1 MEAFNNNKII
11 FILIASIFI
20 VQSVNAVPAA
30 PSPTCEIVAIVLNI
44 QKVGI
49 SVRSDFVESPSK
61 VFECYKVKLDILNI
75 TTYKQEGFGSC
86 DSSYVEKVEQSG
98 AFLTLAEYEKNP
110 IKEGQKIKA
119 KIHFGGD
126 EWFGGYFLSDIQ
138 ILEDA
143 TTSQVELSYWYC
155 IIPIIIILL
164 ALIFYALFKKVKK

>member
-1 MEAFNNNKII
+1 MFHWHFFFYHLKKFVLKVEKTRTYFSG
-11 FILIASIFI
+11 LG
-20 VQSVNAVPAA
+20 Q
-30 PSPTCEIVAIVLNI
+30 PSR
-44 QKVGI
+44 Q
-49 SVRSDFVESPSK
+49 DFK
-61 VFECYKVKLDILNI
+61 YYKVKLDILNI

-164 ALIFYALFKKVKK
+164 ALIFYALFKKIKKWCWAWDSNYFAIYFLEDMWSINDFTS

>member
-1 MEAFNNNKII
+1 
-11 FILIASIFI
+11 L
-20 VQSVNAVPAA
+20 
-30 PSPTCEIVAIVLNI
+30 
-44 QKVGI
+44 
-49 SVRSDFVESPSK
+49 
-61 VFECYKVKLDILNI
+61 YILNI

-126 EWFGGYFLSDIQ
+126 EWFGGYFLSNIQ
-138 ILEDA
+138 ILEDTA
-143 TTSQVELSYWYC
+143 TSQVELSYWYC

-164 ALIFYALFKKVKK
+164 ALTSYALFKKVKK

>member
-1 MEAFNNNKII
+1 MYVSLAFFLLSFK
-11 FILIASIFI
+11 
-20 VQSVNAVPAA
+20 
-30 PSPTCEIVAIVLNI
+30 
-44 QKVGI
+44 KVCPIKVEKTRTYFGGLGQPP
-49 SVRSDFVESPSK
+49 RQDFEY
-61 VFECYKVKLDILNI
+61 YKVKLDILNI

-86 DSSYVEKVEQSG
+86 DSSYIERAEQSG
-98 AFLTLAEYEKNP
+98 QILTLAEYEKNP

-143 TTSQVELSYWYC
+143 ATSQVELSYWYC

-164 ALIFYALFKKVKK
+164 GLIFYALFKKIKK